1 MKPAEPIRTRLGGIR
16 ERRTTDILPPNED
29 HRRTPPRRLDDLAR
43 ARLRDTPPKRTVFAV
58 RAGDYM
64 QAGYDLRMALQIAEV
79 AIGEAERAG
88 SPAETVNK
96 LRAMIKQLRAA

>member
-1 MKPAEPIRTRLGGIR
+1 MKPADPVRTRLGGIR
-16 ERRTTDILPPNED
+16 ERRTTDILPPVED
-29 HRRTPPRRLDDLAR
+29 QRRTPPRRLDDLAR
-43 ARLRDTPPKRTVFAV
+43 ARLRDEPKKRTVFAV

-88 SPAETVNK
+88 APADTTNK
-96 LRAMIKQLRAA
+96 LRAMVQQLRA